1 MKRIIRLTERDL
13 TRLIKRI
20 VKENED
26 EMGDMYTDFGR
37 KKIPTKYSEDIS
49 YDIQSVDCGDNIRSG
64 HVDIDDDNETIVIR
78 YCEGNEE
85 DLKYLKEKGMELLRS
100 QYNLPDEDDTLG
112 Y

>member
-1 MKRIIRLTERDL
+1 MKRIIRLTEKDL

-20 VKENED
+20 VKENR
-26 EMGDMYTDFGR
+26 EMDYD
-37 KKIPTKYSEDIS
+37 YS

-64 HVDIDDDNETIVIR
+64 HVDIDDNETIVIR

-85 DLKYLKEKGMELLRS
+85 DLKYLKEKGMGLLHS